1 MSSIDAL
8 SSLACK
14 AFDVITLVRI
24 VRKRLILLDSLI
36 KAWFRGMKVREGFEI
51 SSNVQKKI
59 FNLFCNLFHPS
70 QLEIDKRFF
79 FFLMLT

>member
-59 FNLFCNLFHPS
+59 FNLFCNLFHQS
-70 QLEIDKRFF
+70 QLEIDKCFF
-79 FFLMLT
+79 FSFS